1 MGPCPVWL
9 MEDDRGCKQALA
21 KEDHEERLG
30 MLSTANSAEE
40 AMPPFWEI
48 QQGGQ
53 PADNCSTLGIETYCS
68 RKDAHSEGAISD
80 GLHHPRSKAQHG
92 LPGFQGLK
100 VLRWPRSL
108 QGTKPNARWWHH
120 LLEFEHGRTSPRKQ
134 WGVEGPLGPALPD
147 EPSWRTRTKSF
158 LLESFKCVRRGL
170 FDTSTVLHC
179 SPL

>member
-1 MGPCPVWL
+1 
-9 MEDDRGCKQALA
+9 
-21 KEDHEERLG
+21 
-30 MLSTANSAEE
+30 
-40 AMPPFWEI
+40 MPPFWEI

-53 PADNCSTLGIETYCS
+53 PADNCSTLGTETYCS

-100 VLRWPRSL
+100 VLGWPRSL
-108 QGTKPNARWWHH
+108 QGTKPNARWWHR

-158 LLESFKCVRRGL
+158 LLEPLSVSEEACL
-170 FDTSTVLHC
+170 TPPPSSTVPHCKPTSKHPWQACKVFNLFSSLHIF
-179 SPL
+179 PT